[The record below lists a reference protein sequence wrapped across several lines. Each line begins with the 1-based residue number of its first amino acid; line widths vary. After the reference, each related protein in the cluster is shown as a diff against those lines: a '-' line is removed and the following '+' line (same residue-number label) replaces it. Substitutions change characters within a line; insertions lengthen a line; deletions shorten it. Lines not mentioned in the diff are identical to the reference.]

1 MSEVI
6 VINGDIVKIHPEFNL
21 YGATECG
28 KIYRVDRKKLLSFTY
43 NKKAKYYY
51 VRISQNNVPRTLR
64 VHIFIAKCWKDNPLN
79 LRVVNHKDG
88 DKLNNHSSNLEW
100 CSDSQNQQHALETGL
115 KQKGEDLYNS
125 KLTNA
130 QVHKVCKLL
139 EEGYRVKDLAVMFDV
154 NTDNIRKIKDGS
166 CFFDIRQLYVN
177 IPHKFVTEYSV
188 GTIEWVCKKILEGV
202 SDINISKQST
212 CKITPIDV
220 KRIRNKIRY
229 REITDKYF

>member
-1 MSEVI
+1 MSEI
-6 VINGDIVKIHPEFNL
+6 VINNEVVKVHPEFNL
-21 YGATECG
+21 YGATESG
-28 KIYRVDRKKLLSFTY
+28 KIYRIDRKKLLTCTY
-43 NKKAKYYY
+43 NKLAKYYY
-51 VRISQNNVPRTLR
+51 VRVSQNNKPRTLR
-64 VHIFIAKCWKDNPLN
+64 AHIFIAKCWLENPLGF
-79 LRVVNHKDG
+79 RVVNHKDG
-88 DKLNNHSSNLEW
+88 DKLNNVVSNLEW
-100 CSDSQNQQHALETGL
+100 CSDSQNQQHALGAGL

-125 KLTNA
+125 KLTNE
-130 QVHKVCKLL
+130 QVHKVCRLL
-139 EEGYRVKDLAVMFDV
+139 EEGYRVKDLADMFGV

-188 GTIEWVCKKILEGV
+188 STVEWVCSKILEGV